1 MPVLNG
7 IFSSFN
13 ELSSKYRLPNSHLFH
28 FFMRDFV
35 KQFLH
40 FPNWPHQTLTDV
52 PLTMDPNQ
60 WKGISII
67 YGSMG
72 SDNPSLPTQT
82 KNTWEQDLGT
92 DLSNGEWD
100 CILELVH
107 SSSICARHRLIQCK
121 ILHRIHYTNDRP
133 KYILM
138 SVMPAICT
146 SNPLLTS
153 FICSGLVPR

>member
-1 MPVLNG
+1 MGFSHLLMSSHQNIAYLTPTSF
-7 IFSSFN
+7 IFSWEILSNSSFTSPIGPTKPWLTSPWLWILTN
-13 ELSSKYRLPNSHLFH
+13 ERASQLFTGLWA
-28 FFMRDFV
+28 RTIQV
-35 KQFLH
+35 SPPKPKTPGNRILE
-40 FPNWPHQTLTDV
+40 QTYL
-52 PLTMDPNQ
+52 
-60 WKGISII
+60 
-67 YGSMG
+67 
-72 SDNPSLPTQT
+72 
-82 KNTWEQDLGT
+82 
-92 DLSNGEWD
+92 NGEWD

-121 ILHRIHYTNDRP
+121 ILHRIHYTNVRP